1 MSVPFTIDIWSDVVC
16 PFCYLGERQLARALE
31 QFEHRD
37 DVIIAHH
44 AFELDPRA
52 KLSCDRPLAELVAR
66 KYDMPVERAESLHHQ
81 LETEAAALGMTW
93 SLSTAQPT
101 NTFDAHRLIALAT
114 DQGRGA
120 AAVERLFSA
129 YFVEGLL
136 VSDHD
141 TLCTL
146 ASDVGVSGAAEL
158 LASDERSDEVRD
170 DEEAAMELGI
180 SGVPSMVLDGK
191 FMVSGAQGVETFL
204 ELLRRAW
211 ARRG

>member
-1 MSVPFTIDIWSDVVC
+1 
-16 PFCYLGERQLARALE
+16 
-31 QFEHRD
+31 
-37 DVIIAHH
+37 
-44 AFELDPRA
+44 
-52 KLSCDRPLAELVAR
+52 
-66 KYDMPVERAESLHHQ
+66 
-81 LETEAAALGMTW
+81 MTW
-93 SLSTAQPT
+93 SLAAAQPT

-146 ASDVGVSGAAEL
+146 ASEIGVSGAAEL

-191 FMVSGAQGVETFL
+191 FMVSGAQGVDTFL